1 MTFPEILE
9 RVGSLGFFQIRHL
22 VLLSIPVLMMASH
35 NLLQIFSA
43 ATPAHHCRPPPNGS
57 GDGIDAPHGLDPQ
70 ALLKV
75 WVPLRPDGEP
85 ERCRRYKQPQWHLA
99 QPNASLPNGTQLDT
113 EPCQDGW
120 SFDHSMFTSTIV
132 TEWDLVCESRKL
144 KEMAQSVY
152 MAGVLV
158 GGIVSGTL
166 SDRFGRKLILAA
178 AYLMM
183 AVTSTCTAFAPN
195 LMAYIVFRFLSG
207 ASFSGISLSTVILCI
222 EWVPM
227 PLRAIQSTL
236 TGYCYTIG
244 QFILPGLAYV
254 IPEWRW
260 LQLAVS
266 VPFFIFFLQTWWIA
280 ESVRW
285 LVLKGKPEKAL
296 WELQRVATCNG
307 KKEEGNKL
315 TVEELTFNLQ
325 REITSAKSSHSVMD
339 LFRVPALRLI
349 TCCISLVWF
358 ATSFAYYSLA
368 MDLEGFGVNVYLL
381 QVIFGGVDIPA
392 KLIAIIIISYLGRRT
407 TQVLSLILAGGVI
420 LATIFVPKDL
430 QTLRT
435 GLAVFGKGC
444 LSASFSCVFLYTG
457 ELYPTVIRQTAMGI
471 CNIWSR
477 VGSMLS
483 PLVKIMGEVSPF
495 IPVIIYGTVPI
506 MAGSFACFL
515 PETLNV
521 PLPETIEDVNRK
533 KGSRKS
539 KEDHKVKI
547 PLHFHESDKDTS

>member
-1 MTFPEILE
+1 
-9 RVGSLGFFQIRHL
+9 
-22 VLLSIPVLMMASH
+22 
-35 NLLQIFSA
+35 
-43 ATPAHHCRPPPNGS
+43 
-57 GDGIDAPHGLDPQ
+57 
-70 ALLKV
+70 
-75 WVPLRPDGEP
+75 
-85 ERCRRYKQPQWHLA
+85 
-99 QPNASLPNGTQLDT
+99 
-113 EPCQDGW
+113 
-120 SFDHSMFTSTIV
+120 
-132 TEWDLVCESRKL
+132 
-144 KEMAQSVY
+144 MAQSVY